1 MSSTPQAMRHL
12 FFKLSAVSV
21 AALLLSAGGA
31 PAQAATSPE
40 VHQALESAA
49 HGSWRSAK
57 NVARDKYRHPV
68 ETLEFFGIQPDMRVI
83 EILPGGGW
91 YTDILAPF
99 LKDHGTL
106 IEAEPPVV
114 GTTGFSH
121 NGAIRFNQKLASN
134 PAVFGKVELTPFES
148 PDYVSLGAPNTA
160 DMVVTFR
167 NVHDMVFENV
177 HGEGSDTDLQNF
189 LRSAYSVLKP
199 GGVLGIEEHRADPNM
214 PLDQAFKLSRV
225 NQNYLIHEAEMA
237 GFKLGGTSE
246 VNANPKDDRKS
257 DVFFFP
263 PALSPD
269 SGNTAKYAALGEA
282 DNMVVKFVKPSV
294 AEMPMPGMSGM

>member
-1 MSSTPQAMRHL
+1 
-12 FFKLSAVSV
+12 
-21 AALLLSAGGA
+21 
-31 PAQAATSPE
+31 
-40 VHQALESAA
+40 
-49 HGSWRSAK
+49 
-57 NVARDKYRHPV
+57 VARDKYRHPV
-68 ETLEFFGIQPDMRVI
+68 ETLEFFGIRPDMRVV
-83 EILPGGGW
+83 EVLPGGGW
-91 YTDILAPF
+91 YTEILAPF

-114 GTTGFSH
+114 GTMGFDHQSAVRY
-121 NGAIRFNQKLASN
+121 NAKLASN
-134 PAVFGKVELTPFES
+134 PAVFGKVELTPFE
-148 PDYVSLGAPNTA
+148 PTDYMPLGAPNTA

-167 NVHDMVFENV
+167 NVHDMIFENV

-189 LRSAYSVLKP
+189 LRSAYTVLKP
-199 GGVLGIEEHRADPNM
+199 GGVLGIEEHRAAPDM

-237 GFKLGGTSE
+237 GFKLAGTSE

-282 DNMVVKFVKPSV
+282 DNMVVKLVKPTL
-294 AEMPMPGMSGM
+294 AAMPMPGMSGM